1 MGYGLALGIGSLVT
15 SGALAVP
22 PLVDAYDDLTQWS
35 NKRRD
40 EINSMSNEE
49 FKRFRPTF
57 FDKKFLGID
66 GSKAKTLRDEA
77 IKTDAFNEPE
87 LRDKKGLIEKHGGT
101 FIYQPGFTAPDAI
114 AANSSAYLDALEQ
127 QRTSNA
133 LAAANAG
140 HESKPQ
146 KYLRDIKRKELFES
160 RRFNTETL
168 LAQERGRLDT
178 LDFQRSR
185 DRRDDMRYNEG
196 LDRLDR
202 KDRRAAISSAT
213 AGLAALA
220 AAFAI

>member
-1 MGYGLALGIGSLVT
+1 MGIRAALGIGSLVT
-15 SGALAVP
+15 TGALAIP
-22 PLVDAYDDLTQWS
+22 PLADTYDDLTQWS
-35 NKRRD
+35 NKRRN

-57 FDKKFLGID
+57 FDKNFLLID

-77 IKTDAFNEPE
+77 IKTDAFTDPE

-133 LAAANAG
+133 LAALNAG

-146 KYLRDIKRKELFES
+146 KYQRAVKRKELFES
-160 RRFNTETL
+160 RRFNTESL

-185 DRRDDMRYNEG
+185 DRRDDMRYNEE

-202 KDRRAAISSAT
+202 KDRRAAISNAT
-213 AGLAALA
+213 AGLVALA
-220 AAFAI
+220 AAFAA

>member
-1 MGYGLALGIGSLVT
+1 MGIGTVIGLGSLLG

-57 FDKKFLGID
+57 FDRNFLKID
-66 GSKAKTLRDEA
+66 GSQAKTLRDEA
-77 IKTDAFNEPE
+77 IKTDAFTSPE

-101 FIYQPGFTAPDAI
+101 FVYQPGFTAPDAI
-114 AANSSAYLDALEQ
+114 AANSSAYLNAVEQ
-127 QRTSNA
+127 QKARNQVAA
-133 LAAANAG
+133 LNAG
-140 HESKPQ
+140 HDSKPQ
-146 KYLRDIKRKELFES
+146 RYQRDVKRKELFES
-160 RRFNTETL
+160 RQFNTETL
-168 LAQERGRLDT
+168 LAQERARLDS

-185 DRRDDMRYNEG
+185 DRRDDMRYNEE

-202 KDRRAAISSAT
+202 KDRRAAISNAT
-213 AGLAALA
+213 AGLVALA
-220 AAFAI
+220 AAFAA